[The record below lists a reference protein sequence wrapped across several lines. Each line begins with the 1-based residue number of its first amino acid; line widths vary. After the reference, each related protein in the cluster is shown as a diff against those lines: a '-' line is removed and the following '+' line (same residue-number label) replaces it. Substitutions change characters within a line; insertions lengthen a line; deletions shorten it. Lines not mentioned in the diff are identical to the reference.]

1 MFKLCHDQ
9 CLENANWYGTKD
21 NKLEYIE
28 AWKYSDIDRSN
39 DENFRHGYLDDHQI
53 VNWFGHDVSITFVL
67 YDVSVSYFG
76 LQYRYQ
82 FTPHL
87 HEAFHYN

>member
-1 MFKLCHDQ
+1 MFKLCRDQ

-39 DENFRHGYLDDHQI
+39 DEISGMAT
-53 VNWFGHDVSITFVL
+53 WMTTKSSI
-67 YDVSVSYFG
+67 G
-76 LQYRYQ
+76 LA
-82 FTPHL
+82 TM
-87 HEAFHYN
+87 